1 MNKLL
6 APFDREFNQVVETIN
21 TQSRLDI
28 MLLEKSL
35 IERKFCSNRSQNQLS
50 GSKKNTDCG
59 D

>member
-21 TQSRLDI
+21 TQSKLYI

-35 IERKFCSNRSQNQLS
+35 IKGKFCSNRSQNQLS
-50 GSKKNTDCG
+50 GSKKQ
-59 D
+59 